1 MSNSVVTFITS
12 MVLYS
17 TPLLFAALGVLI
29 LEMTGIVNLAA
40 EGMLLIGS
48 YVAVVAGYHFSSIW
62 IGALFAMI
70 ASGAF
75 ALLFAFLV
83 LEFRI
88 NQTVLGI
95 AFNLIG
101 AGLTTT
107 LNRAF
112 KTDAVTVP
120 ERFATDALGFSLPI
134 YIGLACVVVMWI
146 FMYKTNTGIRF
157 RSVGENPTV
166 VESMG
171 ISVKKLRYGA
181 AIASGMFVGFGGAFL
196 STGLLSKFTEN
207 MAGGRGFFALAA
219 VTFGRYTPFGTLAGV
234 LIFGA
239 GETLSF
245 RLQAGS
251 SGFPYE
257 VALML
262 PYILIIVALCLFSR
276 NVHDPGSLGIPY
288 KKSA

>member
-1 MSNSVVTFITS
+1 MNSSIVTFITS
-12 MVLYS
+12 MIIYS
-17 TPLLFAALGVLI
+17 TPLLFAALGVLL
-29 LEMTGIVNLAA
+29 LEMTGIVHMAA
-40 EGMLLIGS
+40 EGMMILGA
-48 YVAVVAGYHFSSIW
+48 YVAVVASYYLNNIW
-62 IGALFAMI
+62 LGALCAMLASALFGLIFAV
-70 ASGAF
+70 
-75 ALLFAFLV
+75 LV
-83 LEFRI
+83 IEFNI

-112 KTDAVTVP
+112 KTDAITVQQQ
-120 ERFATDALGFSLPI
+120 FAKDALGFSAPI
-134 YIGLACVVVMWI
+134 YIGFVCIILMWI

-171 ISVKKLRYGA
+171 ISVKKLRYEA
-181 AIASGMFVGFGGAFL
+181 AIVSSMFVGFGGAFL

-207 MAGGRGFFALAA
+207 MSSGRGFFALAA
-219 VTFGRYTPFGTLAGV
+219 VTFGKYTPFGTFAGV

-251 SGFPYE
+251 GSFPYE
-257 VALML
+257 VALMI
-262 PYILIIVALCLFSR
+262 PYILIIVALCAFSR
-276 NVHDPGSLGIPY
+276 NVKDPASLGLPY